1 MSDLIKLL
9 KNARSL
15 KAALKSFSLEE
26 AENTLVKF
34 QQLVEEKRE
43 SESVAIAE
51 EKARKALIEKYRAEL
66 KENGI
71 SLEDLGLT
79 KEVKEK
85 KSLTPKYKYID
96 ENGTEKFWAGQGRT
110 PKAIKA
116 ALDAGKSLD
125 SFKI

>member
-43 SESVAIAE
+43 SESAAIAE

>member
-1 MSDLIKLL
+1 MSDVVKLL

-26 AENTLVKF
+26 AEATLVKF

-43 SESVAIAE
+43 SEAATIAE
-51 EKARKALIEKYRAEL
+51 EKARQELIEKYRAEL
-66 KENGI
+66 KEQGI
-71 SLEDLGLT
+71 SLEDLGSIKT
-79 KEVKEK
+79 VKEK
-85 KSLTPKYKYID
+85 KVLTPKYKYVD

-125 SFKI
+125 SFKL